1 MTQTAPIRPAPAG
14 STNPPSARKV
24 AVASL
29 IGTAIEWYDFYIYGI
44 AAALVLGPQ
53 FFPSFSSVGGTLAAF
68 ATFAVGFVARP
79 VGGMIAGH
87 LGDRIGRKSMLVATL
102 LAMGGATFCIG
113 LLPTYDTIGVWAPII
128 LVTLR
133 FVQGLAAGGEWGGAA
148 LMAVEYSPAGKRG
161 FYGSFP
167 AMGVPA
173 GLILSNGVFLL
184 LNGLTTEE
192 QFAAWGWRL
201 AFLSSIV
208 LVLVGLFIRLAVGE
222 SPEFVKAK
230 EENDQSKFPLGE
242 VVRRSPKQVL
252 LACGAHLGINAMGYL
267 FLVYALSYMTK
278 VVQFSRQQVLLALVC
293 ASLVWLA
300 TLGPAG
306 KWSDRVGR
314 RKVFLI
320 GAGAMAL
327 WSVAFFPLMDTRS
340 LPLALVALGGMAL
353 TLGIAYGPQAALFSE
368 MFNTRVRYSGA
379 SLGYQLGATLG
390 GGIAPFI
397 ATYLY
402 SEAGGSYSVAA
413 YMVVVSLI
421 SVVSVAAI
429 AETYR
434 RSLADVTAA

>member
-1 MTQTAPIRPAPAG
+1 MTRTVPTQAGPDQKNTA
-14 STNPPSARKV
+14 SARKV

-87 LGDRIGRKSMLVATL
+87 LGDKVGRKSMLVATL
-102 LAMGGATFCIG
+102 LAMGAATFCIG
-113 LLPTYDTIGVWAPII
+113 LLPTYDTIGVWAPIL

-133 FVQGLAAGGEWGGAA
+133 FVQGIAAGGEWGGAA
-148 LMAVEYSPAGKRG
+148 LMAVEFAPAGKRG

-173 GLILSNGVFLL
+173 GLVLSNGVFLL
-184 LNGLTTEE
+184 LNAFTTEKE
-192 QFAAWGWRL
+192 FAAWGWRI

-208 LVLVGLFIRLAVGE
+208 LVVVGLFIRLAIGE

-230 EENDQSKFPLGE
+230 QENDQSKFPLGE

-252 LACGAHLGINAMGYL
+252 LACGAHIGINAMGYL

-278 VVQFSRQQVLLALVC
+278 VVGFTRQQVLIALVC
-293 ASLVWLA
+293 SSLVWLA
-300 TLGPAG
+300 ALAPAG

-314 RKVFLI
+314 RKVFLV
-320 GAGAMAL
+320 GTGAMAL
-327 WSVAFFPLMDTRS
+327 WSIAFFPLMDTKS
-340 LPLALVALGGMAL
+340 MPLALVALGGMAL
-353 TLGIAYGPQAALFSE
+353 TLGISYGPQAALFSE

-379 SLGYQLGATLG
+379 SLGYQLGATFG

-397 ATYLY
+397 ATALY
-402 SEAGGSYSVAA
+402 SATGGSASVAA

-434 RSLADVTAA
+434 RDLGDVTKG

>member
-1 MTQTAPIRPAPAG
+1 MTSTSIRASRQATAAPP
-14 STNPPSARKV
+14 TARRV
-24 AVASL
+24 ALASL
-29 IGTAIEWYDFYIYGI
+29 IGTTIEWYDFYIYGT

-53 FFPSFSSVGGTLAAF
+53 FFPSFSAVGGTLAAF

-79 VGGMIAGH
+79 VGGIVAGH
-87 LGDRIGRKSMLVATL
+87 LGDKVGRKVMLVGTL

-113 LLPTYDTIGVWAPII
+113 LLPTYKTIGVWAPLL
-128 LVTLR
+128 LVVLR
-133 FVQGLAAGGEWGGAA
+133 FIQGLATGGEWGGAA
-148 LMAVEYSPAGKRG
+148 LMAVEFAPPGRRG

-184 LNGLTTEE
+184 LTT
-192 QFAAWGWRL
+192 FMSDKTFTDWGWRI

-208 LVLVGLFIRLAVGE
+208 LVVLGMFIRMAIGE

-252 LACGAHLGINAMGYL
+252 LACGAHIGINAMGYL

-278 VVQFSRQQVLLALVC
+278 VVGFSKQQVLIALVC
-293 ASLVWLA
+293 SSLLWLA
-300 TLGPAG
+300 PLGPAG

-320 GAGAMAL
+320 GTAAMAV
-327 WSVAFFPLMDTRS
+327 WSLAFFPLMNAKS
-340 LPLALVALGGMAL
+340 MPLALVALGGMAV
-353 TLGIAYGPQAALFSE
+353 TLGISYGPQAALFAE

-390 GGIAPFI
+390 GGLAPFI
-397 ATYLY
+397 ATALY
-402 SEAGGSYSVAA
+402 SSTKSSVPVAG

-421 SVVSVAAI
+421 SMVSVAAI
-429 AETYR
+429 TETHR
-434 RSLADVTAA
+434 RRQAA

>member
-14 STNPPSARKV
+14 STNPVSARKV
-24 AVASL
+24 AAASL
-29 IGTAIEWYDFYIYGI
+29 IGTTIEWYDFYIYGI

-113 LLPTYDTIGVWAPII
+113 LLPTYHTIGVWAPII

-184 LNGLTTEE
+184 LNGVTTEA

-208 LVLVGLFIRLAVGE
+208 LVLVGLFIRLAIGE

-230 EENDQSKFPLGE
+230 EDNDQSKFPLGE

-278 VVQFSRQQVLLALVC
+278 VVGFSRQQVLLALVC

-300 TLGPAG
+300 ALGPAG